1 MSLPMN
7 TRNVRSDSGNSF
19 PVGPPAIIA
28 DQRYA
33 VVIANAL
40 RRHFGG
46 THAAV
51 KSVVALTGDN
61 ERSVKN
67 WFNARNGPSG
77 ENLIDL
83 IRHSDAVLEAVL
95 VLSGRDELITA
106 KKICDVRRKLA
117 EIQAILGEIETE

>member
-7 TRNVRSDSGNSF
+7 TRNIRSDSGNPF
-19 PVGPPAIIA
+19 PVGPPPITG

-33 VVIANAL
+33 GVIADAL

-46 THAAV
+46 THAAI
-51 KSVVALTGDN
+51 KSVVALIGAN

-67 WFNARNGPSG
+67 WFGARNGPSG
-77 ENLIDL
+77 EHLIDL
-83 IRHSDAVLEAVL
+83 VRHSDAVLEAVL

-117 EIQAILGEIETE
+117 EIQIILGEIEAA